1 MGGSV
6 VQVTERAIPKWVE
19 NLGSLAVMM
28 PLKQR
33 KQLLKATMNKLSDE
47 QLAAMVKD
55 DNVFGARFLSHFLT
69 GEGKPLKLDL
79 TDKQWKIL
87 LKTPGTKTTGP
98 EWTPSTNPKFPASKG
113 WEYKQVRL
121 SERKERIT
129 DAGIMKELWVRPLGN
144 KIHNVLG
151 TVTTVR
157 RKAVPGGHE
166 YQIAEDFDLM
176 AGQKGL
182 LGGLKYY
189 TGPRKIPSEAVRL
202 INKVFPEYLSED
214 TQWKLGFTER
224 KYRQA
229 IKGDHK
235 AAYKRLRKEE
245 IADTARDP
253 ITVSAAKDLGP
264 AGTPFPIQSTYFQAD
279 DKNVK
284 VKPYKS
290 YLTKLNTGDEQE
302 FQVWFDRYV
311 REVHGPLIRMNPD
324 EKEQYYDY
332 RGYWIDNRRE
342 AGKPMKR
349 GQHLTDK
356 YKIPGH
362 HSFSIESK
370 YYQPGMEKNTKVIQW
385 INNKPVRIGSQ

>member
-1 MGGSV
+1 M
-6 VQVTERAIPKWVE
+6 TESKRAIPGWVE
-19 NLGSLAVMM
+19 NLGSLASMM
-28 PLKQR
+28 SVENR
-33 KQLLKATMNKLSDE
+33 KKLLKATMNKLSDE

-129 DAGIMKELWVRPLGN
+129 DTGIMKELWVRPLGN

-151 TVTTVR
+151 AVTTVR
-157 RKAVPGGHE
+157 RKAVPGGYE

-182 LGGLKYY
+182 PGELKYY
-189 TGPRKIPSEAVRL
+189 TGPRKIPTEAVRL
-202 INKVFPEYLSED
+202 INKVFPEYLSGDME
-214 TQWKLGFTER
+214 WELGFPER
-224 KYRQA
+224 TRA
-229 IKGDHK
+229 SK
-235 AAYKRLRKEE
+235 AEYKRHRKQWR
-245 IADTARDP
+245 ADTARDP
-253 ITVSAAKDLGP
+253 MKVSATKDLGP
-264 AGTPFPIQSTYFQAD
+264 AGTPFPIQATYFQAD

-284 VKPYKS
+284 IKPYKS
-290 YLTKLNTGDEQE
+290 YLTKLSAGDEQE

-311 REVHGPLIRMNPD
+311 REVHGPLIRMKPD

-332 RGYWIDNRRE
+332 RGYWKDNRGE
-342 AGKPMKR
+342 ASKPMKR
-349 GQHLTDK
+349 GQHLTDD

-362 HSFSIESK
+362 PTFSIESK

-385 INNKPVRIGSQ
+385 INNKPVRIGSQQ